1 MVSTLHVSMS
11 LSLATNCCGGIW
23 AAVVLLLNLPKKT
36 GSESYGARAE
46 RRGMY
51 LLSGVVGAATG

>member
-1 MVSTLHVSMS
+1 MS